1 MTVTRKR
8 RRTATTDPSRT
19 QRRLSPARAV
29 FAVVVATTVFAV
41 AACTTSDDEVSPE
54 STTATSSVNPTA
66 ATATTT
72 TTTAATTTTTQPPQD
87 TVDAGALLRS
97 ALERYDEG
105 YRFDATVSVGD
116 QVAVEISGVVIE
128 SSAQMSVSSGDG
140 VVDYVITPEVQWIRV
155 EGGEW
160 LELESDGPF
169 DPPLADLASPTTI
182 VAIGTSDED
191 TAAVA
196 VYPGGVFDS
205 EQDVELQLL
214 FVDGYLVKAAYLT
227 TEAAI
232 STTFGPLDGDTI
244 EVPGA

>member
-1 MTVTRKR
+1 MIVARKR
-8 RRTATTDPSRT
+8 RRTTTSDPSRT
-19 QRRLSPARAV
+19 QGRLSPARAV
-29 FAVVVATTVFAV
+29 LAVVIATTVFAV

-54 STTATSSVNPTA
+54 STTATSSANPTV
-66 ATATTT
+66 
-72 TTTAATTTTTQPPQD
+72 ATTTTTQSPQD

-116 QVAVEISGVVIE
+116 QVAAEISGVVIE

-140 VVDYVITPEVQWIRV
+140 VVDYVITPKVQWIRV

-169 DPPLADLASPTTI
+169 DPPLADLASPTAI
-182 VAIGTSDED
+182 VAIGSSDGG

-196 VYPGGVFDS
+196 VYPGEAFGS
-205 EQDVELQLL
+205 EQDVELWLL
-214 FVDGYLVKAAYLT
+214 FVDGNLVEAAYLT
-227 TEAAI
+227 SEAAI

-244 EVPGA
+244 ELPGA

>member
-1 MTVTRKR
+1 MIVARKR
-8 RRTATTDPSRT
+8 RRTTTSDPSRT
-19 QRRLSPARAV
+19 QGRLSPARAV

-54 STTATSSVNPTA
+54 STIATSSVNPTP
-66 ATATTT
+66 
-72 TTTAATTTTTQPPQD
+72 ATTTTTQSPQD

-116 QVAVEISGVVIE
+116 QVAAEISGVVIG
-128 SSAQMSVSSGDG
+128 SSAQMLVSSGDG
-140 VVDYVITPEVQWIRV
+140 VVDYVITPEVQWVRV

-160 LELESDGPF
+160 LEVESDGPF
-169 DPPLADLASPTTI
+169 DPPLADLASPTAI
-182 VAIGTSDED
+182 VAIGSSDGG

-196 VYPGGVFDS
+196 VYPGEAFGS
-205 EQDVELQLL
+205 EQDVELWLL
-214 FVDGYLVKAAYLT
+214 FVDGNLVEAAYLT
-227 TEAAI
+227 SEAAI

>member
-1 MTVTRKR
+1 MA
-8 RRTATTDPSRT
+8 RRTTTTDPSRT
-19 QRRLSPARAV
+19 QGRLSPARAV
-29 FAVVVATTVFAV
+29 FAAVVATTVFAV

-54 STTATSSVNPTA
+54 STTATSSANP
-66 ATATTT
+66 
-72 TTTAATTTTTQPPQD
+72 TAATTTTTQPPQD

-116 QVAVEISGVVIE
+116 QVAAEISGVVIE

-140 VVDYVITPEVQWIRV
+140 VVDYVITPKVQWIRV

-182 VAIGTSDED
+182 AAIGTSDEG

-196 VYPGGVFDS
+196 VYPGGAFDS

-214 FVDGYLVKAAYLT
+214 FVDGNLVKAAYLT

-232 STTFGPLDGDTI
+232 STWFSPLDGDTI